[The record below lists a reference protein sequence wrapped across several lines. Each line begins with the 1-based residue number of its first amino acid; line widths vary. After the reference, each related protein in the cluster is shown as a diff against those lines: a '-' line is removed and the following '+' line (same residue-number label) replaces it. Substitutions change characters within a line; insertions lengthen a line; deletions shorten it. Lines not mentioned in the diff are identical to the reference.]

1 MVHDLAANMK
11 TVCMGRFVMRI
22 PLDMTVKGDVRL
34 YYGLTEDF
42 NTVDVRIE
50 SLDSSPEA
58 MKVQVAAEAQKIDKS
73 DRNRKTG
80 KSMLLDYKVLD
91 DRMSYLRKHG
101 AYVSAAGSVHELHL
115 LVGKAQVL
123 LSADSYEGVDEA
135 LGRTPDGKVETPDE
149 VKARLIKV
157 ARQIHA
163 YDDPEKAGP
172 GFCLGPVV
180 INSDQDEEKAKIRFG
195 MDRFPDLSLEIYSRR
210 FTPDSHETLLGNM
223 KQLEEYSSVRVLR
236 KGARA
241 FAGMNGTQWLDR
253 FTDDHDV
260 ERLTFAAWSSPDGNH
275 SLGQPRL
282 TIGLETG
289 GRLSRGPNAGKYVD
303 SSLTPDEGV
312 ALWDAIIGSIRLR
325 PDAVEPGP
333 HGSQSLR

>member
-22 PLDMTVKGDVRL
+22 PLDMSVTGDVRL

-180 INSDQDEEKAKIRFG
+180 INSDQDNEMGDISLSTARY
-195 MDRFPDLSLEIYSRR
+195 PDLSLTIWSNGL
-210 FTPDSHETLLGNM
+210 TPDSQETLLGNM
-223 KQLEEYSSVRVLR
+223 KPWEAYSSVHVLR
-236 KGARA
+236 KGTPSL
-241 FAGMNGTQWLDR
+241 AGMEGQEWLAR
-253 FTDDHDV
+253 FTDEHDV
-260 ERLTFAAWSSPDGNH
+260 KNLSFAAWSNRENPALIRL
-275 SLGQPRL
+275 SLSISL
-282 TIGLETG
+282 DTG
-289 GRLSRGPNAGKYVD
+289 GQLPRGPNAGKYVD

-325 PDAVEPGP
+325 PDAVEPGR

>member
-22 PLDMTVKGDVRL
+22 PLDMSVKGDVRL
-34 YYGLTEDF
+34 YYGLTEDVK
-42 NTVDVRIE
+42 TVDVSIE
-50 SLDSSPEA
+50 SLDSTPEA

-73 DRNRKTG
+73 DKNRKTG
-80 KSMLLDYKVLD
+80 KSMLLDHEVID
-91 DRMSYLRKHG
+91 DRMIYLRK
-101 AYVSAAGSVHELHL
+101 YDSLISAAASNHKLYV
-115 LVGKAQVL
+115 LVGATRLL
-123 LSADSYEGVDEA
+123 LSADSYEGVA
-135 LGRTPDGKVETPDE
+135 GAGRFSPAGKVEAPEE

-325 PDAVEPGP
+325 QDALQPGP
-333 HGSQSLR
+333 HGGRSPQ